1 MIFSWT
7 IGLSSKSYG
16 ETVDGM
22 LIQSDFRY
30 PEVSATRSELAHFG
44 DVCKVSQFSR
54 LIFRQH
60 TANAAFD
67 VL

>member
-1 MIFSWT
+1 
-7 IGLSSKSYG
+7 
-16 ETVDGM
+16 M